1 MSWVQFP
8 GTADNYVLVIG
19 ITSISFI
26 VLICKCGLKICNIV
40 QGLCVTLKK

>member
-8 GTADNYVLVIG
+8 AIADNYILVTG
-19 ITSISFI
+19 ITSISLI

-40 QGLCVTLKK
+40 QGLCVTLEK